1 MTQTQEAKKK
11 VRLNKYLSE
20 CGIAS
25 RRKSEE
31 LIKEGRITINGKVVT
46 DFAQEVYSD
55 SDEVTVDGERV
66 RPEKKEY
73 FLLNKPK
80 GFITS
85 TSDEKGRRTVI
96 SLIKT
101 DKAIFPVGR
110 LDYDTTGVLLLTND
124 GDFAN
129 ILTHPSKKIKRE
141 YIAGL
146 DKELTKEHRERF
158 IKGIRLDRRQSYFKK
173 IYFPKKKN
181 FKLVGVEVEEG
192 RNHFVKRMFNSLG
205 YEVKSLER
213 IRFGEFTV
221 ENIPI
226 GKSRKLSYTEIQKLI
241 DR

>member
-1 MTQTQEAKKK
+1 MEQTAKKK
-11 VRLNKYLSE
+11 IRLNKFLSE

-31 LIKEGRITINGKVVT
+31 LIKDGRVSVNGKIVT
-46 DFAQEVYSD
+46 DFAYEVLLESD
-55 SDEVTVDGERV
+55 DVRVDGEKV
-66 RPEKKEY
+66 KPEQKIY

-85 TSDEKGRRTVI
+85 TKDEKGRNTVI
-96 SLIKT
+96 NLIKT
-101 DKAIFPVGR
+101 NKTIFPVGR

-129 ILTHPSKKIKRE
+129 ALTHPSKKIIRE

-146 DKELTKEHRERF
+146 DKELTKEHRERLL
-158 IKGIRLDRRQSYFKK
+158 KGITLDRRKSIFKR

-181 FKLVGVEVEEG
+181 YKVVGVEVLEG

-213 IRFGEFTV
+213 VKFGEFTV
-221 ENIPI
+221 DDLPV
-226 GKSRKLSYTEIQKLI
+226 GKSRKLSYTEIRKHL
-241 DR
+241 

>member
-1 MTQTQEAKKK
+1 MEQSAKKK
-11 VRLNKYLSE
+11 IRLNKYLSE

-31 LIKEGRITINGKVVT
+31 LIKDGRVSVNGKIVT
-46 DFAQEVYSD
+46 DFAYEVLLESD
-55 SDEVTVDGERV
+55 DVRVDGEKV
-66 RPEKKEY
+66 KPDQKIY
-73 FLLNKPK
+73 FILNKPK

-85 TSDEKGRRTVI
+85 TKDEKGRNTVI
-96 SLIKT
+96 NLIKT
-101 DKAIFPVGR
+101 NKAIFPVGR

-129 ILTHPSKKIKRE
+129 ALTHPSKKIIRE

-146 DKELTKEHRERF
+146 DKELTKEHRERLL
-158 IKGIRLDRRQSYFKK
+158 KGITLDRRKSIFKR

-181 FKLVGVEVEEG
+181 YKIVGVEVLEG

-213 IRFGEFTV
+213 VKFGEFTV
-221 ENIPI
+221 DDLPV
-226 GKSRKLSYTEIQKLI
+226 GKSRKLSYTEIRKYL
-241 DR
+241 